1 MIKLI
6 QVIVFFILVN
16 NTFAFATDNLQAYKT
31 AVLLGHPV
39 TIINMENMY
48 FYGFDVKKLYQS
60 IFIVAPC
67 RRFKY

>member
-39 TIINMENMY
+39 ARINMENMY